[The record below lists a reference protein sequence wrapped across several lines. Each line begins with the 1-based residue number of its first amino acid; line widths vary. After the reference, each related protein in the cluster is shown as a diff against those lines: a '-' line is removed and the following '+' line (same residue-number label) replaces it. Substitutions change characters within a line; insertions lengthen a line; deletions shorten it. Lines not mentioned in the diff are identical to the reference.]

1 MPTTIGAHRDPV
13 KLVNPDGETHAWN
26 CGACGSVWMVNDQGF
41 DPEDAARRCCAVM
54 ICECGEKTEMH
65 RTACKACIS
74 KHEAEKEQAL
84 FDKAEKIPWHEY
96 DGEMVYSERQEY
108 YPDVETMLDS
118 EDDPPD
124 DPPSWAW
131 ACTPWAWAC
140 TPLKMSFDA
149 AELIQDKLE
158 TEEHHE
164 EAYVGDDGI
173 KELQA
178 FLDKWCEKH
187 SVESY
192 FPDYTRVVTCEDLV
206 EERRAE
212 LDEDEVSEGK

>member
-26 CGACGSVWMVNDQGF
+26 CGACGSVWMVTDTDSN
-41 DPEDAARRCCAVM
+41 DPEDYARRCCAVM
-54 ICECGEKTEMH
+54 ICECGEKASMH
-65 RTACKACIS
+65 RTACDACIS
-74 KHEAEKEQAL
+74 KGEAEKEKAL
-84 FDKAEKIPWHEY
+84 FDKAEKIPWKEY

-108 YPDVETMLDS
+108 YPDVDTMVDS
-118 EDDPPD
+118 EDEPPEE
-124 DPPSWAW
+124 PPR
-131 ACTPWAWAC
+131 WAWAC
-140 TPLKMSFDA
+140 TPLKMKFDA
-149 AELIQDKLE
+149 GDLVRGKLE
-158 TEEHHE
+158 DDEHHE

-187 SVESY
+187 PVESF
-192 FPDYTRVVTCEDLV
+192 FPDYTRVVICDDIV
-206 EERRAE
+206 DERLADQG